1 MVSVLLATPVIL
13 YRKVTLGPD
22 NRSLVCFPKYPSEAH
37 RAFHLFFEVVTGFLL
52 PFLAVVASYSDIRRR
67 LRVRRF
73 RRSLCTGRLLAFI
86 ILAFAAFWLP
96 YHVVNLAEGVRA
108 LAGKTLGSRPESQRL
123 HLTRKRSER
132 WPS

>member
-1 MVSVLLATPVIL
+1 MVSVLPATPVIL

-22 NRSLVCFPKYPSEAH
+22 NRSLVCFPKYPSEAL

-52 PFLAVVASYSDIRRR
+52 PFLGIRRR

-73 RRSLCTGRLLAFI
+73 RRSRCTGRLLAFI